1 VGSYWK
7 DITSSTTKVDNEP
20 QNGSNDDITNQ
31 YECKQNLDVSACTLN
46 IHAAMTSDHNSS
58 ELGIHDHSNELSS
71 SKLVPKVVPPAD
83 KTATSRQELELLFHH
98 HITMLSHKVVRLGIN
113 PMIQPEPE
121 DLPKDNPKL
130 EIAVLRY
137 GYRKNLKKTVK
148 TRQTRTRERK
158 STQRAKRMLS
168 KVNSG

>member
-1 VGSYWK
+1 
-7 DITSSTTKVDNEP
+7 
-20 QNGSNDDITNQ
+20 
-31 YECKQNLDVSACTLN
+31 
-46 IHAAMTSDHNSS
+46 MTSDHNSS
-58 ELGIHDHSNELSS
+58 ELGIHDHNNELSS

-130 EIAVLRY
+130 EIAVLRIHKDGDAMPLFPPAEVRIHY
-137 GYRKNLKKTVK
+137 LHAHCSNTKTFYKHQADSRSKQTELKI
-148 TRQTRTRERK
+148 
-158 STQRAKRMLS
+158 LNG
-168 KVNSG
+168 KVFPTNSDIPRFFLQ